1 MKHKRITPTQR
12 GQERGEINLLIV
24 ALAVL
29 GIFVL
34 IFAGLFVNSYMKAQN
49 ATKNLNAKTSAAYNL
64 GKEAGSKSQ
73 KEADAAA
80 AKAAEQNPY
89 RAYTAPAAFGE
100 FTIKF
105 PKSWS
110 SSVSE
115 NLTSSNQVELI
126 VNPEFIKILPNNTVN
141 YALRTMLVNNTYTS
155 VRAQYDQQVKN
166 KKATSKA
173 VKVSGI
179 DGTRYEGEFKQGK
192 SGVAVIVPVRDKTV
206 VFTTENTKY
215 QPEFEATL
223 TQSTIKP

>member
-1 MKHKRITPTQR
+1 MKHNRITPSQR
-12 GQERGEINLLIV
+12 GADRGEINLLIV

-34 IFAGLFVNSYMKAQN
+34 IFAGLFINSYMKAQS
-49 ATKNLNAKTSAAYNL
+49 ATKNLNAKVAAGYKA
-64 GKEAGSKSQ
+64 GQEAGAKTQ
-73 KEADAAA
+73 KETDAAA

-89 RAYTAPAAFGE
+89 RAYNAPTAFGE

-110 SSVSE
+110 SSVAESL
-115 NLTSSNQVELI
+115 NSTNQVDLI
-126 VNPEFIKILPNNTVN
+126 ATPEFIKILPNDTVN
-141 YALRTMLVNNTYTS
+141 YALRVYLVKNTYSS
-155 VRAQYDQQVKN
+155 VKAQYDQQVKN
-166 KKATSKA
+166 KKAKSSA

-179 DGTRYEGEFKQGK
+179 DATRYEGEYKQGK
-192 SGVAVIVPVRDKTV
+192 TGIAVLVPVRDKTV

>member
-1 MKHKRITPTQR
+1 MKHKRLTPSQR
-12 GQERGEINLLIV
+12 GEVNLLVV

-34 IFAGLFVNSYMKAQN
+34 IFAGLFINSYMKAQN
-49 ATKNLNAKTSAAYNL
+49 ATKNLNAKTATAYNL
-64 GKEAGSKSQ
+64 GKEAGAKTQ
-73 KEADAAA
+73 KETDAAA
-80 AKAAEQNPY
+80 AKQAEQNPY
-89 RAYTAPAAFGE
+89 RAYTAPTAFGE

-110 SSVSE
+110 SSVAE
-115 NLTSSNQVELI
+115 NQTSTNQVELI
-126 VNPEFIKILPNNTVN
+126 ANPEFIKILPNNTVN
-141 YALRTMLVNNTYTS
+141 YALRVMLVNSSYSN

-166 KKATSKA
+166 KKAKTSA
-173 VKVSGI
+173 IKVSGI
-179 DGTRYEGEFKQGK
+179 DGARYEGEFKQGK
-192 SGVAVIVPVRDKTV
+192 SGIAVLVPVRDKTV

>member
-1 MKHKRITPTQR
+1 MKHKRITPSQR
-12 GQERGEINLLIV
+12 GEVNLLVV

-34 IFAGLFVNSYMKAQN
+34 VFAGLFINSYMKAQD
-49 ATKNLNAKTSAAYNL
+49 ATKNVKAKTAVAYKL
-64 GKEAGSKSQ
+64 GQEAGAKTQ
-73 KEADAAA
+73 KETDAAA

-89 RAYTAPAAFGE
+89 RAYTAPTAFGE

-115 NLTSSNQVELI
+115 NLTNSSQVELI
-126 VNPEFIKILPNNTVN
+126 ANPEFIKILPNNSIN
-141 YALRTMLVNNTYTS
+141 YALRVTLVNNTYTS
-155 VRAQYDQQVKN
+155 VQSQYGQQVKN
-166 KKATSKA
+166 KKATAKA

-179 DGTRYEGEFKQGK
+179 DATRYEGEYKQGK
-192 SGVAVIVPVRDKTV
+192 SGVAVLVPVRDKTV